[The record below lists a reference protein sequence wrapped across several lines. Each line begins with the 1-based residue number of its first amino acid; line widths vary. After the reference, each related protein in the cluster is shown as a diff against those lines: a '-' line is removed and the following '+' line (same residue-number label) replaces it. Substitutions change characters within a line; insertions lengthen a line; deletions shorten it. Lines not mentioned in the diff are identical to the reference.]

1 MFDVF
6 AQPRKFAPPRKFA
19 ARALAALSILW
30 LAACEPVGVSL
41 PAVGQERSIDT
52 SRPVPV
58 ALLVPRSDEGAASI
72 ARDLETAARLAVDDL
87 GDVAIDLRVYD
98 TAGDAG
104 TAASVAQRAADEGAG
119 IILGPLFGEAANA
132 AAVQVADDGL
142 NVLSFSNNSSIAG
155 GNLFVLGPT
164 FENAAD
170 RLVAY
175 AARQGRT
182 RSVIVH
188 PDTVEGQF
196 GRNAIE
202 SAAAAQGM
210 RVVGTVP
217 FPFSEEGAVDA
228 ASRAVEAVRSNDADS
243 IFLTST
249 SSGALPLLAQLLPE
263 QGLDPS
269 DTQYIGLARW
279 DVPQQTLDLPGVQGG
294 WFARPDEAMMES
306 FRDRFETAHG
316 RRPHPL
322 AGLAYDGIAAIG
334 ALVEQ
339 GNGATL
345 TRGDLTQS
353 SGFQGTGGAFRLL
366 PDGTNQR
373 ALAVATVRDGQVEIL
388 DPAPRSFRG
397 AGF

>member
-41 PAVGQERSIDT
+41 PGPGEGRPLDPA
-52 SRPVPV
+52 RPVPV
-58 ALLVPRSDEGAASI
+58 ALLVPRSEDGAASI
-72 ARDLETAARLAVDDL
+72 ARDLEAAARLAVADL

-98 TAGDAG
+98 TAGDAA
-104 TAASVAQRAADEGAG
+104 TAATAAQRAADEGAG

-132 AAVQVADDGL
+132 AAVQVADDGV

-155 GNLFVLGPT
+155 GNLFVLGQT
-164 FENAAD
+164 FENTAT
-170 RLVAY
+170 RLVGY
-175 AARQGRT
+175 AARQGLTRT
-182 RSVIVH
+182 VIVH
-188 PDTVEGQF
+188 PDTVEGQS
-196 GRNAIE
+196 GRNAIQ
-202 SAAAAQGM
+202 SAVEARGLSVA
-210 RVVGTVP
+210 GTVP
-217 FPFSEEGAVDA
+217 FPFSEDGAVEA
-228 ASRAVEAVRSNDADS
+228 ADRAVETVRGNDADS

-249 SSGALPLLAQLLPE
+249 PAGALPLLAQLMPE
-263 QGLDPS
+263 RGLDPS
-269 DTQYIGLARW
+269 VTQYIGLARW
-279 DVPQQTLDLPGVQGG
+279 DVPAQTLDLPGVQGG
-294 WFARPDEAMMES
+294 WFAMPDPGRTES
-306 FRDRFETAHG
+306 FRARFAAAHD

-339 GNGATL
+339 GNRDAL
-345 TRGDLTQS
+345 TRGALTQS
-353 SGFQGTGGAFRLL
+353 SGFEGTGGAFRLL

>member
-1 MFDVF
+1 MFAVF
-6 AQPRKFAPPRKFA
+6 AQPRKFA
-19 ARALAALSILW
+19 ARALAALSVLW
-30 LAACEPVGVSL
+30 LAACDPVAVSL
-41 PAVGQERSIDT
+41 PGVGQGPSIDT

-58 ALLVPRSDEGAASI
+58 ALLVPRSEAGAATV
-72 ARDLETAARLAVDDL
+72 ARDLENAARLAVSDL

-98 TAGDAG
+98 TAGNAG
-104 TAASVAQRAADEGAG
+104 TAAAVAQRAADEGAG
-119 IILGPLFGEAANA
+119 IILGPLFAEAANA

-164 FENAAD
+164 FENTAN

-182 RSVIVH
+182 RAVIVH

-196 GRNAIE
+196 GRNAIQ
-202 SAAAAQGM
+202 SVAAARGM
-210 RVVGTVP
+210 TVVATVP
-217 FPFSEEGAVDA
+217 FPFSEAGAVEA
-228 ASRAVEAVRSNDADS
+228 AGRAVEAVRANGADS

-249 SSGALPLLAQLLPE
+249 SAGALPLLAQLLPE
-263 QGLDPS
+263 RGLDPS
-269 DTQYIGLARW
+269 VTQYIGLARW
-279 DVPQQTLDLPGVQGG
+279 DVPPQTLRLPGVQGG
-294 WFARPDEAMMES
+294 WFALPDEATAAS
-306 FRDRFETAHG
+306 FRARYAAAYG
-316 RRPHPL
+316 GQPHPL

-334 ALVEQ
+334 ALVAQ
-339 GNGATL
+339 GDRNAL
-345 TRGDLTQS
+345 TRGALTQS
-353 SGFQGTGGAFRLL
+353 AGFQGTGGAFRLL

-373 ALAVATVRDGQVEIL
+373 ALAVATVRDGQVVIL